1 MSIRQSLCN
10 RLSAIGLKQ
19 ERVHSL
25 VDTTMKWL
33 TKNGAE
39 WTVERLKE
47 IKLIYVHELAHVP
60 YQPKSWISR
69 RANGRPKGPW
79 GSLDLST
86 PKSTSQTLNALN
98 VYTAFLSG
106 SATRKQLQKFLGSAT
121 ESEPSVQKPIGPV
134 DTSSIPPMLNL
145 SRMATRQLSVL
156 EPPRPWSSHVW
167 GKTKAPLSNGTTV
180 PEDKVEVWLPDN
192 GLVLG
197 SIGLRLKQY
206 RSDLLSAKIGSF
218 VKEGTFCPTTGGKI
232 AYLQEPGYKLRA
244 IANPYRI
251 WQILMD
257 PLKRDLFSRLRL
269 ESRDCTYDQ
278 RKGIEIVQSWL
289 KDGHTVHSVDLSD
302 ATNLFPLSFQVA
314 YLKSLYDMRDQ
325 STANQIDYFIRCSR
339 ARWLLPDGRN
349 ISWSRG
355 QPLGIGPSFAAFSL
369 CHHQVIKEVGR
380 LDLYQGTGDYV
391 ILGDDICIR
400 GDHLANAYKEKM
412 MELGCSI
419 SPSKTLSSSSAAE
432 FAGRI
437 ILPDGDVP
445 TFKWRSV
452 SDRSFLDVVRSLGP
466 CSKGLLKKR
475 QRQIVN
481 ILSEVPE
488 FFGGLGWNPKGRPL
502 SERVSLAVDLGLMD
516 IPDEERIVRS
526 SSSTHVQVLNKILYN
541 REEAMPIIAS
551 ERHATLSP
559 ARTKFEQLQT
569 LLGVTDL
576 ICDPELVGGDLKVA
590 APSGDPRG
598 PTTLEVLERKV
609 LKWRRSLSH
618 SSGSQSVDSSL
629 SMS

>member
-1 MSIRQSLCN
+1 
-10 RLSAIGLKQ
+10 
-19 ERVHSL
+19 
-25 VDTTMKWL
+25 MKWV

-47 IKLIYVHELAHVP
+47 IKQCYVHELAHVP
-60 YQPKSWISR
+60 Y
-69 RANGRPKGPW
+69 
-79 GSLDLST
+79 T

-106 SATRKQLQKFLGSAT
+106 SATRKQLQKFLGSAI

-134 DTSSIPPMLNL
+134 DIASIPERFDLV
-145 SRMATRQLSVL
+145 QSVFKKPKGIL
-156 EPPRPWSSHVW
+156 EPPRPWSDHVW
-167 GKTKAPLSNGTTV
+167 GKTRAPLSDGTTV

-206 RSDLLSAKIGSF
+206 RSDLISAKIASF
-218 VKEGTFCPTTGGKI
+218 VKEGRFCPTTGGKI
-232 AYLQEPGYKLRA
+232 AFLQEPGYKLRA

-257 PLKRDLFSRLRL
+257 PLKRDLFSRLRSN
-269 ESRDCTYDQ
+269 SRDCTYDQ
-278 RKGIEIVQSWL
+278 KKGMKVVQSWL
-289 KDGHTVHSVDLSD
+289 KDGITVHSVDLSD
-302 ATNLFPLSFQVA
+302 ATNLFPLSYQVE
-314 YLKSLYDMRDQ
+314 YLKSLYDTRDQ
-325 STANQIDYFIRCSR
+325 STSNQLDYFIRCSR

-355 QPLGIGPSFAAFSL
+355 QPLGIGPSFASFSL
-369 CHHQVIKEVGR
+369 CHHEVLKEVGR
-380 LDLYQGTGDYV
+380 LALYNGSGDYV

-400 GDHLANAYKEKM
+400 GDHLAIAYKERM
-412 MELGCSI
+412 AQLGCII
-419 SPSKTLSSSSAAE
+419 SPSKTLTSNYAAE

-437 ILPDGDVP
+437 ILADGDIP

-488 FFGGLGWNPKGRPL
+488 FLGGLGWNPKGRPL

-541 REEAMPIIAS
+541 REEAMPIVAS

-590 APSGDPRG
+590 APHGDPRG
-598 PTTLEVLERKV
+598 PTTLEVMERKV
-609 LKWRRSLSH
+609 SRWRRSFTPHLDENEGFRLSP
-618 SSGSQSVDSSL
+618 